1 MLECPVLKLGHI
13 VLAFGSKSLTF
24 FRIRICLLLIFH
36 IWIKKRVLK
45 LKINYNKL
53 WKLLID
59 KGMNKTD
66 LKNATGISS
75 STIAKMGKNE
85 PVSMDSMLKVCK
97 VLNCDIGDIV
107 EVKNSEAVEQ
117 EEEMEM

>member
-1 MLECPVLKLGHI
+1 MKLEI
-13 VLAFGSKSLTF
+13 S
-24 FRIRICLLLIFH
+24 
-36 IWIKKRVLK
+36 
-45 LKINYNKL
+45 YNKL

-59 KGMNKTD
+59 RGMNKTD

-75 STIAKMGKNE
+75 STISKMGKNK

-107 EVKNSEAVEQ
+107 EVENSEAIEQ

>member
-1 MLECPVLKLGHI
+1 MEI
-13 VLAFGSKSLTF
+13 S
-24 FRIRICLLLIFH
+24 
-36 IWIKKRVLK
+36 
-45 LKINYNKL
+45 YNKL

-59 KGMNKTD
+59 RGMKKTD
-66 LKNATGISS
+66 LKNATDISS
-75 STIAKMGKNE
+75 STISKMGKNE

-107 EVKNSEAVEQ
+107 EVKNSEAVEK

>member
-1 MLECPVLKLGHI
+1 MEI
-13 VLAFGSKSLTF
+13 S
-24 FRIRICLLLIFH
+24 
-36 IWIKKRVLK
+36 
-45 LKINYNKL
+45 YNKL

-59 KGMNKTD
+59 RGMKKTD

-75 STIAKMGKNE
+75 STISKMGMNE

-97 VLNCDIGDIV
+97 ALNCDIGDIV
-107 EVKNSEAVEQ
+107 EVKNDETLEQ